1 MYIMKLRPSYKD
13 YIWGGNRLVDNF
25 GMKSKLSPTA
35 EAWVLSSDSDGEC
48 YIENGQFAGFSFS
61 EMLKKAGKK
70 VLGSDCANIKTFPIL
85 IKLIDTKQSLS
96 VQVHPT
102 DAYALK
108 HENQVSNNKMWYI
121 IDSAKNSYIHY
132 GFKEKFSK
140 HELNERIQNKSL
152 TETLNKIKVKKGD
165 SIFIKS
171 GTVHSLGPGLL
182 VAEIQQNS
190 NCAYNFSDCT
200 AESNSNE
207 QLQTDKVL
215 DFCELDTPKNPIV
228 HKSTK
233 KRLHLA
239 NCDHFITDRVKI
251 EGNGFVV
258 SDNSSFLNLLII
270 EGSCTINGIDA
281 KCGDS
286 LFVPA
291 GFGRVN
297 ITGDCTLLE
306 SRI

>member
-1 MYIMKLRPSYKD
+1 MKLRPSYKN
-13 YIWGGNRLVDNF
+13 YTWGGNRLVDIL
-25 GMKSKLSPTA
+25 GMKSKTFPTA
-35 EAWVLSSDSDGEC
+35 EAWVLSSHADGEC
-48 YIENGQFAGFSFS
+48 YIENGQFSGMKFS

-70 VLGSDCANIKTFPIL
+70 ILGNNSASLKTFPIL
-85 IKLIDTKQSLS
+85 IKLIDTKQALSL
-96 VQVHPT
+96 QVHPSNDYT
-102 DAYALK
+102 LK
-108 HENQVSNNKMWYI
+108 HESQSGNTKMWYI
-121 IDSAKNSYIHY
+121 LDSARNSYIYY
-132 GFKEKFSK
+132 GFKEKITKS
-140 HELNERIQNKSL
+140 ELKEKFLSGNL

-171 GTVHSLGPGLL
+171 GTVHAIGPGLL
-182 VAEIQQNS
+182 VAEIKQNS
-190 NCAYNFSDCT
+190 NLAYSFFNSA
-200 AESNSNE
+200 AESSSNE
-207 QLQTDKVL
+207 QLQIDKIL
-215 DFCELDTPKNPIV
+215 DFCELDMPKCPII

-233 KRLHLA
+233 KRLHVA

-286 LFVPA
+286 FFIPA